1 MAASRARHRSPGLV
15 GLALVALVTVG
26 CQSGGSGGDDAEAGD
41 REAAEPAQPD
51 AIIRVPERGNV
62 ASESSESPAGNP
74 PEQSPSE
81 EGAEAE
87 PAATEAESKVAPA
100 ATFAACISDGGAY
113 SDCETIYVTVV
124 QSSPERCVQ
133 LTIDNCGT
141 YGRQGL
147 SGADTPFEW
156 RLAGGTVS
164 SSASPCEL
172 GAFYSGSTSL
182 ANATGSITWDETAR
196 TPTDVTFDL
205 TLELLA
211 AGEGE
216 SIELSTPTPLQ
227 PTTCDE

>member
-1 MAASRARHRSPGLV
+1 MTATRSRFCPLRSVCLGL
-15 GLALVALVTVG
+15 LALVTSG
-26 CQSGGSGGDDAEAGD
+26 CQSDGAGADGAETGDD
-41 REAAEPAQPD
+41 EAAEPAE
-51 AIIRVPERGNV
+51 ANAVVRVPERDTV
-62 ASESSESPAGNP
+62 ARESSAPTSDPPA
-74 PEQSPSE
+74 QSPSE
-81 EGAEAE
+81 GDGEPE
-87 PAATEAESKVAPA
+87 PAATDNESALAPA

-113 SDCETIYVTVV
+113 SDCETIFVTVAQV
-124 QSSPERCVQ
+124 APERCIQ

-147 SGADTPFEW
+147 PGADTPFEW

-164 SSASPCEL
+164 PSASPCEL

-205 TLELLA
+205 SLELLA
-211 AGEGE
+211 ADEGE
-216 SIELSTPTPLQ
+216 AIELSTPAPLQ